1 MTLLHRRLLLAYFI
15 NFILIAGL
23 VGTSQVV
30 YSLLRNSVSAISS
43 IANQRDTY
51 FKEIKMN
58 EQIFFPSYI
67 RNFLDR
73 KWQLKKISSLGV
85 YGHFWYLIVVP
96 TSPILISFVLCS

>member
-58 EQIFFPSYI
+58 
-67 RNFLDR
+67 
-73 KWQLKKISSLGV
+73 
-85 YGHFWYLIVVP
+85 
-96 TSPILISFVLCS
+96 